1 MHETQRFSR
10 ADLHKVVPIRKDML
24 PQDLAEAIAIVEALD
39 DSDQALELAV
49 SEILDGEVVDS
60 PNVPAAGWMADRQ
73 TYMAT
78 APAVIAP
85 YLRNRVDLA
94 ANTQFVL
101 RYYCH
106 KASFHT
112 VRVPLYWARLAGQG
126 PRGAKGLTGRW
137 WRWVTDAESRPV
149 VSSVAGGK
157 DGDAWTRVANLQSQR
172 TSKRWKKT
180 AVVGVPAALLITLAA
195 VFLPGWQLAL
205 VGGAVMSLLGLAGGH
220 PDRPVVKRYVS
231 VHLQRRLESPEVEA
245 AIADI
250 GIKGKISFVS
260 PIAVDGPGWRAEI
273 DLPGA
278 AMAEDVMEDRA
289 ALAAAM
295 RRPLSTVWPEPDSDA
310 HPGRLILWVAREDPA
325 KAKRRLWP
333 LLKEGRADLFDP
345 IPFGFD
351 PRGRLVT
358 VPLMSANMLIGGIM
372 GSGKTSAIL
381 TIALTGALDPSAE
394 LWIYELKGSGDLEA
408 IKPVCHRYVSGD
420 DDEDCK
426 AALDSLKALEREMKR
441 RKALIKGMDRKHF
454 PNGRK
459 VSKELAA
466 MPDLGLHPLLAIYDE
481 CHTLFESEYGKE
493 AALVAG
499 RLIRKARA
507 YGMLLVF
514 TTQRPDAKSIP
525 RVITDNALIRFCLAV
540 TGHIPNDLIM
550 GTGAYKRGIRATIFN
565 PQTEPGTGQLGT
577 GGLGA
582 QVARAAFIKQEEA
595 YDVAARAL
603 AMRTAMGTLTGEA
616 AGEVIVDVEE
626 MNILDQV
633 LLIWEEGA
641 DAMHS
646 HRMIE
651 LLAERWPQAY
661 GGWTEMSST
670 ASSTAFSAAMK
681 GTGVAT
687 HQVTIRGCCG
697 GAKGLHA
704 QDLPSAYEPEEVDE
718 DD

>member
-1 MHETQRFSR
+1 MSDPQSFSR
-10 ADLHKVVPIRKDML
+10 ADLHKVVVPIRKDQ
-24 PQDLAEAIAIVEALD
+24 PLD
-39 DSDQALELAV
+39 DEVLELA
-49 SEILDGEVVDS
+49 EVEDPPGSDVQLYEEVIEGVLVDD
-60 PNVPAAGWMADRQ
+60 PNAAAGGWMADRR
-73 TYMAT
+73 AHLAE

-85 YLRNRVDLA
+85 YLRNRADLA
-94 ANTQFVL
+94 AASKFVI
-101 RYYCH
+101 RYYTH
-106 KASFHT
+106 RATFHG
-112 VRVPLYWARLAGQG
+112 VRVPLYWGRLATQSPRGVARLS
-126 PRGAKGLTGRW
+126 RRW
-137 WRWVTDAESRPV
+137 GRWVTDAEARPV
-149 VSSVAGGK
+149 VAHVAGGK

-172 TSKRWKKT
+172 TGKRWKKT
-180 AVVGVPAALLITLAA
+180 GYVGVPAALLITLAA
-195 VFLPGWQLAL
+195 VFLPGWQLAV
-205 VGGAVMSLLGLAGGH
+205 VGVVVASLLGLAGGNA
-220 PDRPVVKRYVS
+220 DRPVVKRYVS
-231 VHLQRRLESPEVEA
+231 VHLQRALDSPEVQA
-245 AIADI
+245 AIEAI
-250 GIKGKISFVS
+250 GIKGAIRFVS
-260 PIAVDGPGWRAEI
+260 PIQTDGPGWRAEL

-278 AMAEDVMEDRA
+278 YEADEVMEKRS

-295 RRPLSTVWPEPDSDA
+295 RRPLSTVWPEPDRDA
-310 HPGRLILWVAREDPA
+310 HPGRLVLWVAREDPA

-333 LLKEGRADLFDP
+333 LLYSGQADLFDP

-381 TIALTGALDPSAE
+381 TIALTGALDPAAE
-394 LWIYELKGSGDLEA
+394 LWIYELKGSGDLDA

-441 RKALIKGMDRKHF
+441 RKALIKDMDRKHF

-466 MPDLGLHPLLAIYDE
+466 MRDLGLHPLLAVYDE

-493 AALVAG
+493 AAEVAG

-507 YGMLLVF
+507 YGILLVF

-565 PQTEPGTGQLGT
+565 PQTEPGAGQLGT

-595 YDVAARAL
+595 YDIAARAL
-603 AMRTAMGTLTGEA
+603 ALRTAQGTLTGEA

-626 MNILDQV
+626 SNIVDQV
-633 LLIWEEGA
+633 LVIWEDGA
-641 DAMHS
+641 EAMHS
-646 HRMIE
+646 HRLIE
-651 LLAERWPQAY
+651 LLAERWPTVY
-661 GGWTEMSST
+661 GNLLTMEKAAAST
-670 ASSTAFSAAMK
+670 AISGMLKAAKISTKA
-681 GTGVAT
+681 VN
-687 HQVTIRGCCG
+687 IRGCCG
-697 GAKGLHA
+697 SARGIHA
-704 QDLPSAYEPEEVDE
+704 SDLPAAYEPEDDE
-718 DD
+718 EDV

>member
-1 MHETQRFSR
+1 MSLSSPPPGNVIQLR
-10 ADLHKVVPIRKDML
+10 HKENAPPLFVDGN
-24 PQDLAEAIAIVEALD
+24 EATE
-39 DSDQALELAV
+39 LEPYEQPL
-49 SEILDGEVVDS
+49 EGKLVDS
-60 PNVPAAGWMADRQ
+60 PDAAPGVGWIAERR
-73 TYMAT
+73 TFLVK
-78 APAVIAP
+78 APAVLP
-85 YLRNRVDLA
+85 SWLRNGQELA
-94 ANTQFVL
+94 DNARFIGHYYSRQAAFYAL
-101 RYYCH
+101 R
-106 KASFHT
+106 T
-112 VRVPLYWARLAGQG
+112 PVYWARLTGQG
-126 PRGAKGLTGRW
+126 PRGAKRMTGRW

-149 VSSVAGGK
+149 VAVAAGGK

-180 AVVGVPAALLITLAA
+180 GYVAVPAALLITLAA
-195 VFLPGWQLAL
+195 VFLPGWQLTL
-205 VGGAVMSLLGLAGGH
+205 VGAAVTSLLGLAGGNA
-220 PDRPVVKRYVS
+220 DKPVVKRYVS
-231 VHLQRRLESPEVEA
+231 VHLQRPLESPEVEA
-245 AIADI
+245 AIEAI
-250 GIKGKISFVS
+250 GIKGKVRFVS
-260 PIAVDGPGWRAEI
+260 PIAVDGPGWRAEL

-278 AMAEDVMEDRA
+278 YEADEVMENRSG
-289 ALAAAM
+289 LAAAM
-295 RRPLSTVWPEPDSDA
+295 RRPLSTVWPEPDRDA

-333 LLKEGRADLFDP
+333 LLKEGKADLFDP

-351 PRGRLVT
+351 PRGRLVV

-381 TIALTGALDPSAE
+381 TITLTGALDPTAE
-394 LWIYELKGSGDLEA
+394 LWIYELKGSGDLDA
-408 IKPVCHRYVSGD
+408 VKPICHRYVSGD

-441 RKALIKGMDRKHF
+441 RKALIKSMDRKHF

-565 PQTEPGTGQLGT
+565 PQTEPGAGQLGT

-582 QVARAAFIKQEEA
+582 QVARAAFITQAEA

-603 AMRTAMGTLTGEA
+603 ALRTAMGTLTGEA
-616 AGEVIVDVEE
+616 AGQVIVDVEE
-626 MNILDQV
+626 VNILDQV
-633 LLIWEEGA
+633 RIIWEEGA

-670 ASSTAFSAAMK
+670 AASTAFSAAMK

-687 HQVTIRGCCG
+687 HQVNIRGCCG

-704 QDLPSAYEPEEVDE
+704 QDLPSAYEPDEADE

>member
-1 MHETQRFSR
+1 MAESNVVQLRRKENAPPLFV
-10 ADLHKVVPIRKDML
+10 DGHKATELEPYEQPI
-24 PQDLAEAIAIVEALD
+24 E
-39 DSDQALELAV
+39 
-49 SEILDGEVVDS
+49 GTVVDD
-60 PNVPAAGWMADRQ
+60 PATAVAAGGWVADRR
-73 TYMAT
+73 AFLDA
-78 APAVIAP
+78 APAVIP
-85 YLRNRVDLA
+85 PWLRSQQEFAGNARLVA
-94 ANTQFVL
+94 
-101 RYYCH
+101 RYYSRQ
-106 KASFHT
+106 AAFYALRT
-112 VRVPLYWARLAGQG
+112 PVYWARLAGQG
-126 PRGAKGLTGRW
+126 PRGAKRLTGRW

-149 VSSVAGGK
+149 VASTAGGK
-157 DGDAWTRVANLQSQR
+157 DGDAWTRVATLQSQR
-172 TSKRWKKT
+172 TGKRWKKT
-180 AVVGVPAALLITLAA
+180 GVVAVPAALLVTLAA
-195 VFLPGWQLAL
+195 VFLPGWQL
-205 VGGAVMSLLGLAGGH
+205 GAVVAGVSTLLGLAGGNA
-220 PDRPVVKRYVS
+220 DRPVVKRYVS
-231 VHLQRRLESPEVEA
+231 VHLQRRLESPEVED
-245 AIADI
+245 AIAAI
-250 GIKGKISFVS
+250 GIKGKVSFVS

-278 AMAEDVMEDRA
+278 YEADEVMENRSG
-289 ALAAAM
+289 LAAAM
-295 RRPLSTVWPEPDSDA
+295 RRPLSTVWPEPDRDA

-381 TIALTGALDPSAE
+381 TITLTGALDPTAE
-394 LWIYELKGSGDLEA
+394 LWIYELKGSGDLDA
-408 IKPVCHRYVSGD
+408 VKPICHRYVSGD

-441 RKALIKGMDRKHF
+441 RKALIKSMDRKHF

-507 YGMLLVF
+507 YGILLVF

-565 PQTEPGTGQLGT
+565 PQTEPGAGQLGT

-582 QVARAAFIKQEEA
+582 QVARAAFITQAEA

-603 AMRTAMGTLTGEA
+603 AMRTALGTLTGEA
-616 AGEVIVDVEE
+616 AGEVIVDEE
-626 MNILDQV
+626 EVNILDQV
-633 LLIWEEGA
+633 LTIWEDGA
-641 DAMHS
+641 EAMHS
-646 HRMIE
+646 HRLIE
-651 LLAERWPQAY
+651 LLAERWPMTY
-661 GGWTEMSST
+661 GNLLTMEKAAAST
-670 ASSTAFSAAMK
+670 ALSGMLK
-681 GTGVAT
+681 GAKVAT
-687 HQVTIRGCCG
+687 KAVNIRGCCG
-697 GAKGLHA
+697 SARGIHA
-704 QDLPSAYEPEEVDE
+704 SDLPAAYEPEEDDE
-718 DD
+718 DV

>member
-1 MHETQRFSR
+1 MHDAQRFTR
-10 ADLHKVVPIRKDML
+10 ADLHKVVPIRKDQL
-24 PQDLAEAIAIVEALD
+24 PPEVAAQVEEPD
-39 DSDQALELAV
+39 DPSLELAV
-49 SEILDGEVVDS
+49 FEDAPIEGEIVDS
-60 PNVPAAGWMADRQ
+60 PDRPAVGWMAERQ

-85 YLRNRVDLA
+85 YLRNRLELVA
-94 ANTQFVL
+94 STKFVL
-101 RYYCH
+101 RYYTH
-106 KASFHT
+106 KAAFHT
-112 VRVPLYWARLAGQG
+112 VRAPLYWGRLAAQSPRGVARLS
-126 PRGAKGLTGRW
+126 RRW
-137 WRWVTDAESRPV
+137 VRWVTDAEARPV
-149 VSSVAGGK
+149 VASAAGGK

-180 AVVGVPAALLITLAA
+180 GYVGIPAAVLITLAA
-195 VFLPGWQLAL
+195 VFLPGWQLL
-205 VGGAVMSLLGLAGGH
+205 VVSAAVATLLGLAGGNA
-220 PDRPVVKRYVS
+220 DRPVVKRYVS
-231 VHLQRRLESPEVEA
+231 VHLQRRLESPEVED
-245 AIADI
+245 AIAAI
-250 GIKGKISFVS
+250 GIKGKVSFVS

-278 AMAEDVMEDRA
+278 YEADEVMENRSG
-289 ALAAAM
+289 LAAAM
-295 RRPLSTVWPEPDSDA
+295 RRPLSTVWPEPDRDA

-381 TIALTGALDPSAE
+381 TIALTGALDPTAE
-394 LWIYELKGSGDLEA
+394 LWIYELKGSGDLDA

-420 DDEDCK
+420 DDEDCQ

-441 RKALIKGMDRKHF
+441 RKALIKGLDRKFF

-466 MPDLGLHPLLAIYDE
+466 MPDLGLHPLLAVYDE

-493 AALVAG
+493 AAVVAG

-507 YGMLLVF
+507 YGILLVF

-565 PQTEPGTGQLGT
+565 PQTEPGAGQLGT

-603 AMRTAMGTLTGEA
+603 AMRTALGTLTGEA
-616 AGEVIVDVEE
+616 AGETIVDIEE
-626 MNILDQV
+626 SNIVDQV
-633 LLIWEEGA
+633 LTVWEDGA
-641 DAMHS
+641 EAMHS
-646 HRMIE
+646 HKLID
-651 LLAERWPQAY
+651 LLAEKWPMAY
-661 GGWTEMSST
+661 GNLLTMEKAAAST
-670 ASSTAFSAAMK
+670 ALSGMLK
-681 GTGVAT
+681 GAKIAT
-687 HQVTIRGCCG
+687 KAVNIRGCCG
-697 GAKGLHA
+697 SARGIHA
-704 QDLPSAYEPEEVDE
+704 SDLPAAYEPEEDDE
-718 DD
+718 DV